1 MGKVLTNSKKNK
13 ALAAKCKALAA
24 KCKALAA
31 KRKVWAQIESKQRVA
46 VFVPLRKPILCSSAK
61 TTFFLLYENQFL
73 FCTHK

>member
-1 MGKVLTNSKKNK
+1 MGKVSSNSKKNK
-13 ALAAKCKALAA
+13 ALAAKRKA
-24 KCKALAA
+24 K
-31 KRKVWAQIESKQRVA
+31 AQIESKQRVA